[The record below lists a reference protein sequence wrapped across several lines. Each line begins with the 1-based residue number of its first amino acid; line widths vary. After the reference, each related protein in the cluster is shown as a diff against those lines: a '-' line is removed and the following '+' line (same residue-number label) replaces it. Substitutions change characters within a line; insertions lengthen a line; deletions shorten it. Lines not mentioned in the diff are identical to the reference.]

1 MNASVVRRVL
11 NVGSGSKNPSRLHA
25 SFKGDDWQEIRLD
38 IDEKVD
44 PDIVGSITDMRD
56 VVPDKVVDAV
66 WSCHIL
72 EHLYEHDAPLALAEF
87 RRILRPDGFALI
99 NCPDVAAIA
108 RLIIDDQFDT
118 PAYMSAAG
126 PITALDMLW
135 GHSKSIAAGNH
146 YMAHKTGFTTRRL
159 GQPFIDRR
167 ICRSLEF
174 FRRSLRHLGGRA
186 HERRGSSAIR
196 HLLVCGGIEFP
207 K

>member
-1 MNASVVRRVL
+1 MNASVAKRVL
-11 NVGSGSKNPSRLHA
+11 NVGSGPEAPSRLHA
-25 SFKGDDWQEIRLD
+25 SFSGTEWQEIRLD

-44 PDIVGSITDMRD
+44 PDIVGSITDMRNI
-56 VVPDKVVDAV
+56 VPDKVVDAV

-72 EHLYEHDAPLALAEF
+72 EHLFAHEAPLALAEF

-108 RLIIDDQFDT
+108 RLIMKDQFDT

-146 YMAHKTGFTTRRL
+146 YMAHRTGFTTKRL
-159 GQPFIDRR
+159 GQLLIDAGFAEAWSFSGEAYDIWAVGLMNRTDQKATR
-167 ICRSLEF
+167 DLMVR
-174 FRRSLRHLGGRA
+174 
-186 HERRGSSAIR
+186 
-196 HLLVCGGIEFP
+196 GGIVFP